1 MFLSK
6 VELKNFKSF
15 SKEFSLEFPESVT
28 AIVGPNGSGKSNIV
42 DAIRWTLGEQSPKN
56 IRIEKNE
63 DLIFAGNKNQP
74 ASNFTEVKLGF
85 EGRNNDIDKEAE
97 NFTLARKLTRNGESE
112 YLLNNESA
120 KLKDILLFLT
130 KKQVGVKG
138 FSIVNQG
145 TVEDLLRVS
154 PANLF
159 LMLEEIL
166 GLRFVE
172 IKKEQA
178 KNKIKLTLDNL
189 DKAQSLRDEIQPHLR
204 SLKRQVGRF
213 ERANEIKNI
222 LEVNQ
227 KIYFS
232 YHLNQSKNEEN
243 SLTVA
248 RDDVFKQAKT
258 LADEV
263 SLIESQVQK
272 LQGNGDKVLEEAIS
286 KNDENIQS
294 LKAQK
299 SQLMYDLGNLNGQLI
314 SWQKMIANQIQKK
327 DDLVEDEAIEYS
339 ALELKNKLLVISK
352 DIEAALLLEDQVI
365 FKNEVKKVLL
375 SVHTFLETKKEI
387 KDNTVTETKNE
398 EQGVPPE
405 IETSITKLEVQLKD
419 LDTQIENFL
428 KEQIE
433 LKNKQVI
440 SQKEFREQVRIL
452 EIKRSELDRLQDRL
466 RDMNL
471 ELEKNNLK
479 IEDCLRRWQ
488 ESGYEREVLLNNY
501 REFLKLAE
509 TELNANSV
517 GGLESKINR
526 TKQELLEIGSYDH
539 NVVTE
544 FKSVEERD
552 AFLSSQIADLQK
564 ATKDLDSLIKELT
577 IKIETDFSLDLKE
590 INTEFDKFFNLIFKG
605 GSAKLVLKKE
615 TLSDNLT
622 PAPKFGETLVSNES
636 QEEANEN
643 GEENDLSVSSDVP
656 NEDGARING
665 VFIDIN
671 IPKSKLK
678 GLESLSGG
686 EKALT
691 AIALLFA
698 IVSKA
703 APPLIILDEID
714 AALDE
719 ENTRRIGVMMKE
731 LSSKTQFIVITHNRI
746 TMSSAAVIYG
756 VTVDENKTSRI
767 LSLKFEEAQ
776 KYNKS
781 GTV

>member
-15 SKEFSLEFPESVT
+15 AKEFSLEFPESVT

-42 DAIRWTLGEQSPKN
+42 DAIRWALGEQSPKN
-56 IRIEKNE
+56 IRIEKND

-74 ASNFTEVKLGF
+74 ASSFAEVKLSF
-85 EGRNNDIDKEAE
+85 AGRSNDGDKEAE
-97 NFTLARKLTRNGESE
+97 NFVLSRRLNRNGESE

-154 PANLF
+154 PSNLF

-178 KNKIKLTLDNL
+178 KNKIKLTLENL

-204 SLKRQVGRF
+204 SLKRQVSRF
-213 ERANEIKNI
+213 ERANEIKNT
-222 LEVNQ
+222 LENQQ

-232 YHLNQSKNEEN
+232 YYLNLGKIEEG
-243 SLTVA
+243 SLTAA
-248 RDDVFKQAKT
+248 RDNAQKIAAN
-258 LADEV
+258 LATELAALDA
-263 SLIESQVQK
+263 QVQK
-272 LQGNGDKVLEEAIS
+272 LQGNGDKGLEEALV
-286 KNDENIQS
+286 KNDSNIAN

-299 SQLMYDLGNLNGQLI
+299 AQLMYDLGNLNGQLM
-314 SWQKMIANQIQKK
+314 SWQKILSAQTAQ
-327 DDLVEDEAIEYS
+327 LQSTPSEETVAYP
-339 ALELKNKLLVISK
+339 ALELKNKLLVLSQ
-352 DIEAALLLEDQVI
+352 DIEAALLLEDSVV
-365 FKNEVKKVLL
+365 FKNEIKRILL
-375 SVHTFLETKKEI
+375 SVHDFLESKKEVKKEEI
-387 KDNTVTETKNE
+387 TKTQE
-398 EQGVPPE
+398 EKKIIPPE
-405 IETSITKLEVQLKD
+405 LKDSIAKLEIQLKD
-419 LDTQIENFL
+419 LDAQIETYL
-428 KEQIE
+428 TKQAE
-433 LKNKQVI
+433 LKSKQAL
-440 SQKEFREQVRIL
+440 SQKDFREQVRGL
-452 EIKRSELDRLQDRL
+452 EVKRNDLDHLQDQL
-466 RDMNL
+466 RDLNL

-488 ESGYEREVLLNNY
+488 ESGYDRKTLLDNY
-501 REFLKLAE
+501 QAFLKMADF
-509 TELNANSV
+509 ELDANSL
-517 GGLESKINR
+517 GGLEGKINKA
-526 TKQELLEIGSYDH
+526 KQELLEIGSYDQ
-539 NVVTE
+539 NVVAE

-552 AFLSSQIADLQK
+552 AFLGGQIADLQK
-564 ATKDLDSLIKELT
+564 AAQDLESLIKELT
-577 IKIETDFSLDLKE
+577 IKIETDFSRDLKE
-590 INTEFDKFFNLIFKG
+590 INAEFDKFFNLIFKG

-615 TLSDNLT
+615 ASAT
-622 PAPKFGETLVSNES
+622 APKFGEALVIDDESSEDDLAENSN
-636 QEEANEN
+636 NHT
-643 GEENDLSVSSDVP
+643 
-656 NEDGARING
+656 NEDARING
-665 VFIDIN
+665 VFIDID

-719 ENTRRIGVMMKE
+719 ENTRRISMMMKE

-746 TMSSAAVIYG
+746 TMSNAAVIYG

-767 LSLKFEEAQ
+767 LSLRFEEAQ

-781 GTV
+781 GEV

>member
-15 SKEFSLEFPESVT
+15 AKEFSLEFPESVT

-42 DAIRWTLGEQSPKN
+42 DAIRWALGEQSPKN
-56 IRIEKNE
+56 IRIEKND

-74 ASNFTEVKLGF
+74 ASSFAEVKLGF
-85 EGRNNDIDKEAE
+85 EGRSNDGDKEAE
-97 NFTLARKLTRNGESE
+97 NFVLSRRLNRNGDSE

-154 PANLF
+154 PSNLF

-204 SLKRQVGRF
+204 SLKRQVSRF
-213 ERANEIKNI
+213 ERANEIKNT
-222 LEVNQ
+222 LESHQ

-232 YHLNQSKNEEN
+232 YYLNLSKNEEGT
-243 SLTVA
+243 LTITRDNAKKIADNLAGELVA
-248 RDDVFKQAKT
+248 LD
-258 LADEV
+258 
-263 SLIESQVQK
+263 SQVQK
-272 LQGNGDKVLEEAIS
+272 LQSNGNKSLEEAIC
-286 KNDENIQS
+286 KNDSNIGD
-294 LKAQK
+294 LKARK
-299 SQLMYDLGNLNGQLI
+299 AQLMYDLGNLNGQLM
-314 SWQKMIANQIQKK
+314 SWQKILSAQTTEKQPIATTE
-327 DDLVEDEAIEYS
+327 VVEYS

-352 DIEAALLLEDQVI
+352 DIEAALLLEDPAI
-365 FKNEVKKVLL
+365 FKNEVKRILL
-375 SVHTFLETKKEI
+375 SVHDFFENKKEI
-387 KDNTVTETKNE
+387 TKE
-398 EQGVPPE
+398 EIVKPQEEKKAIPPE
-405 IETSITKLEVQLKD
+405 LEDSIVKLETQLKELDAQIET
-419 LDTQIENFL
+419 NL
-428 KEQIE
+428 KEQAE
-433 LKNKQVI
+433 LKNKQAS
-440 SQKEFREQVRIL
+440 SQKDFREQVRVL
-452 EIKRSELDRLQDRL
+452 EVKRNELDHLQDQL
-466 RDMNL
+466 RDLNL

-488 ESGYEREVLLNNY
+488 ESGYDRAVLLDNY
-501 REFLKLAE
+501 QAFLKDADFE
-509 TELNANSV
+509 INANSV
-517 GGLESKINR
+517 GDLEGKINR
-526 TKQELLEIGSYDH
+526 AKQELLEIGSYDQ

-552 AFLSSQIADLQK
+552 TFLGGQITDLQK
-564 ATKDLDSLIKELT
+564 AAKDLEALIKELT
-577 IKIETDFSLDLKE
+577 IKIETDFSRDLKE
-590 INTEFDKFFNLIFKG
+590 INVEFDKFFNLIFKG

-615 TLSDNLT
+615 ISEV
-622 PAPKFGETLVSNES
+622 APRFGETLV
-636 QEEANEN
+636 ANSD
-643 GEENDLSVSSDVP
+643 GEEGEGENQTDNTNNHPS
-656 NEDGARING
+656 EDARING
-665 VFIDIN
+665 VFIDID

-746 TMSSAAVIYG
+746 TMSNAAVIYG

-767 LSLKFEEAQ
+767 LSLRFEEAQ

-781 GTV
+781 GEV

>member
-15 SKEFSLEFPESVT
+15 AKEFSLEFPESVT

-42 DAIRWTLGEQSPKN
+42 DAIRWALGEQSPKN
-56 IRIEKNE
+56 IRIEKND

-74 ASNFTEVKLGF
+74 ASSFAEVKLSF
-85 EGRNNDIDKEAE
+85 AGRSNDGDKEAE
-97 NFTLARKLTRNGESE
+97 NFVLSRRLNRNGESE

-154 PANLF
+154 PSNLF

-178 KNKIKLTLDNL
+178 KNKIKLTLENL

-204 SLKRQVGRF
+204 SLKRQVSRF
-213 ERANEIKNI
+213 ERANEIKNT
-222 LEVNQ
+222 LENQQ

-232 YHLNQSKNEEN
+232 YYLNLGKIEEG
-243 SLTVA
+243 SLTAA
-248 RDDVFKQAKT
+248 RDNAQKIAAN
-258 LADEV
+258 LATELAALDA
-263 SLIESQVQK
+263 QVQK
-272 LQGNGDKVLEEAIS
+272 LQGNGDKGLEEALV
-286 KNDENIQS
+286 KNDSNIAN

-299 SQLMYDLGNLNGQLI
+299 AQLMYDLGNLNGQLM
-314 SWQKMIANQIQKK
+314 SWQKILSAQTAQ
-327 DDLVEDEAIEYS
+327 LQSTPSEETVAYP
-339 ALELKNKLLVISK
+339 ALELKNKLLVLSQ
-352 DIEAALLLEDQVI
+352 DIEAALLLEDPVV
-365 FKNEVKKVLL
+365 FKNEIKRILL
-375 SVHTFLETKKEI
+375 SVHDFLESKKEVKKEEI
-387 KDNTVTETKNE
+387 TKTQE
-398 EQGVPPE
+398 EKKIIPPE
-405 IETSITKLEVQLKD
+405 LKDSIAKLEIQLKD
-419 LDTQIENFL
+419 LDAQIETYL
-428 KEQIE
+428 TKQAE
-433 LKNKQVI
+433 LKSKQAL
-440 SQKEFREQVRIL
+440 SQKDFREQVRGL
-452 EIKRSELDRLQDRL
+452 EVKRNDLDHLQDQL
-466 RDMNL
+466 RDLNL

-488 ESGYEREVLLNNY
+488 ESGYDRKTLLDNY
-501 REFLKLAE
+501 QAFLKMADF
-509 TELNANSV
+509 ELDANSL
-517 GGLESKINR
+517 GGLEGKINKA
-526 TKQELLEIGSYDH
+526 KQELLEIGSYDQ
-539 NVVTE
+539 NVVAE

-552 AFLSSQIADLQK
+552 VFLGGQIADLQK
-564 ATKDLDSLIKELT
+564 AAQDLESLIKELT
-577 IKIETDFSLDLKE
+577 IKIETDFSRDLKE
-590 INTEFDKFFNLIFKG
+590 INAEFDKFFNLIFKG

-615 TLSDNLT
+615 ASAT
-622 PAPKFGETLVSNES
+622 APKFGEALVIDDESSEDDLAENSN
-636 QEEANEN
+636 NHT
-643 GEENDLSVSSDVP
+643 
-656 NEDGARING
+656 NEDARING
-665 VFIDIN
+665 VFIDID

-719 ENTRRIGVMMKE
+719 ENTRRISMMMKE

-746 TMSSAAVIYG
+746 TMSNAAVIYG

-767 LSLKFEEAQ
+767 LSLRFEEAQ

-781 GTV
+781 GEV

>member
-15 SKEFSLEFPESVT
+15 AKEFSLEFPESVT

-42 DAIRWTLGEQSPKN
+42 DAIRWALGEQSPKN
-56 IRIEKNE
+56 IRIEKND

-74 ASNFTEVKLGF
+74 ASSFAEVKLSF
-85 EGRNNDIDKEAE
+85 AGRSNDGDKEAE
-97 NFTLARKLTRNGESE
+97 NFVLSRRLNRNGESE

-154 PANLF
+154 PSNLF

-178 KNKIKLTLDNL
+178 KNKIKLTLENL

-204 SLKRQVGRF
+204 SLKRQVSRF
-213 ERANEIKNI
+213 ERANEIKNT
-222 LEVNQ
+222 LENQQ

-232 YHLNQSKNEEN
+232 YYLNLGKIEEG
-243 SLTVA
+243 SLTAA
-248 RDDVFKQAKT
+248 RDNAQKIAAN
-258 LADEV
+258 LAAELAALDA
-263 SLIESQVQK
+263 QVQK
-272 LQGNGDKVLEEAIS
+272 LQGNGDKSLEEALI
-286 KNDENIQS
+286 KNDSNIAN

-299 SQLMYDLGNLNGQLI
+299 AQLMYDLGNLNGQLM
-314 SWQKMIANQIQKK
+314 SWQKILSAQTAQ
-327 DDLVEDEAIEYS
+327 LQSTPSEETVAYP
-339 ALELKNKLLVISK
+339 ALELKNKLLVLSQ
-352 DIEAALLLEDQVI
+352 DIEAALLLEDPVV
-365 FKNEVKKVLL
+365 FKNEIKRILL
-375 SVHTFLETKKEI
+375 SVHDFLESKKEVKKEEI
-387 KDNTVTETKNE
+387 TKTQE
-398 EQGVPPE
+398 EKKIIPPE
-405 IETSITKLEVQLKD
+405 LKDSIAKLEIQLKD
-419 LDTQIENFL
+419 LDAQIETYL
-428 KEQIE
+428 TKQAE
-433 LKNKQVI
+433 LKSKQAL
-440 SQKEFREQVRIL
+440 SQKDFREQVRGL
-452 EIKRSELDRLQDRL
+452 EVKRNDLDHLQDQL
-466 RDMNL
+466 RDLNL

-488 ESGYEREVLLNNY
+488 ESGYDRKTLLDNY
-501 REFLKLAE
+501 QAFLKMADF
-509 TELNANSV
+509 ELDANSL
-517 GGLESKINR
+517 GGLEGKINKA
-526 TKQELLEIGSYDH
+526 KQELLEIGSYDQ
-539 NVVTE
+539 NVVAE

-552 AFLSSQIADLQK
+552 AFLGGQIADLQK
-564 ATKDLDSLIKELT
+564 AAQDLESLIKELT
-577 IKIETDFSLDLKE
+577 IKIETDFSRDLKE
-590 INTEFDKFFNLIFKG
+590 INAEFDKFFNLIFKG

-615 TLSDNLT
+615 ASAT
-622 PAPKFGETLVSNES
+622 APKFGEALVIDDESSEDDLAENSN
-636 QEEANEN
+636 NHT
-643 GEENDLSVSSDVP
+643 
-656 NEDGARING
+656 NEDARING
-665 VFIDIN
+665 VFIDID

-719 ENTRRIGVMMKE
+719 ENTRRISVMMKE

-746 TMSSAAVIYG
+746 TMSNAAVIYG

-767 LSLKFEEAQ
+767 LSLRFEEAQ

-781 GTV
+781 GEV

>member
-15 SKEFSLEFPESVT
+15 AKEFSLEFPESVT

-42 DAIRWTLGEQSPKN
+42 DAIRWALGEQSPKN
-56 IRIEKNE
+56 IRIEKND

-74 ASNFTEVKLGF
+74 ASSFAEVKLGF
-85 EGRNNDIDKEAE
+85 EGRSNDGDKEAE
-97 NFTLARKLTRNGESE
+97 NFVLSRRLNRNGESE

-154 PANLF
+154 PSNLF

-178 KNKIKLTLDNL
+178 KNKIKLTLENL

-204 SLKRQVGRF
+204 SLKRQVSRF
-213 ERANEIKNI
+213 ERANEIKNT
-222 LEVNQ
+222 LENHQ

-232 YHLNQSKNEEN
+232 YYLNLSKIEEET
-243 SLTVA
+243 LTVT
-248 RDDVFKQAKT
+248 RDNAQKIADS
-258 LADEV
+258 LAGELTILDT
-263 SLIESQVQK
+263 QVQK
-272 LQGNGDKVLEEAIS
+272 LQGNGDKSLEEAII
-286 KNDENIQS
+286 KNDANITN

-299 SQLMYDLGNLNGQLI
+299 TQLMYDLGNLNGQLI
-314 SWQKMIANQIQKK
+314 SWQKILSAQTVKPQ
-327 DDLVEDEAIEYS
+327 LVSLEENVAYS

-352 DIEAALLLEDQVI
+352 DIEAALLLEDPTV
-365 FKNEVKKVLL
+365 FKNEVKRILL
-375 SVHTFLETKKEI
+375 SVHDFFENKKESKQQETIEPPEEKKVIPPELEDSISKLET
-387 KDNTVTETKNE
+387 
-398 EQGVPPE
+398 
-405 IETSITKLEVQLKD
+405 QLKE
-419 LDTQIENFL
+419 LDTQIESYL
-428 KEQIE
+428 SEQTD
-433 LKNKQVI
+433 LKNKQAL
-440 SQKEFREQVRIL
+440 SQKDFREQVRIL
-452 EIKRSELDRLQDRL
+452 EVKRNNLDHLQDQL
-466 RDMNL
+466 RDLNL

-488 ESGYEREVLLNNY
+488 ESGYDRAALLDNY
-501 REFLKLAE
+501 PAFLKTADFD
-509 TELNANSV
+509 LNANSI
-517 GGLESKINR
+517 GDLEGKINR
-526 TKQELLEIGSYDH
+526 AKQELLEIGSYDQ

-552 AFLSSQIADLQK
+552 AFLGGQIADLQK
-564 ATKDLDSLIKELT
+564 AAKDLESLIKELT
-577 IKIETDFSLDLKE
+577 VKIETDFSRDLKE
-590 INTEFDKFFNLIFKG
+590 INIEFDKFFNLIFKG

-615 TLSDNLT
+615 AGEA
-622 PAPKFGETLVSNES
+622 APKFGETLV
-636 QEEANEN
+636 ANSEGDEG
-643 GEENDLSVSSDVP
+643 GEDNSTEVTNSRTG
-656 NEDGARING
+656 EDTRING
-665 VFIDIN
+665 VFIDID

-746 TMSSAAVIYG
+746 TMSNAAVIYG

-767 LSLKFEEAQ
+767 LSLRFEEAQ

-781 GTV
+781 GEV

>member
-15 SKEFSLEFPESVT
+15 AKEFSLEFPESVT

-42 DAIRWTLGEQSPKN
+42 DAIRWALGEQSPKN
-56 IRIEKNE
+56 IRIEKND

-74 ASNFTEVKLGF
+74 ASSFAEVKLSF
-85 EGRNNDIDKEAE
+85 AGRSNDGDKEAE
-97 NFTLARKLTRNGESE
+97 NFVLSRRLNRNGESE

-154 PANLF
+154 PSNLF

-178 KNKIKLTLDNL
+178 KNKIKLTLENL

-204 SLKRQVGRF
+204 SLKRQVSRF
-213 ERANEIKNI
+213 ERANEIKNT
-222 LEVNQ
+222 LENQQ

-232 YHLNQSKNEEN
+232 YYLNLGKIEEG
-243 SLTVA
+243 SLTAA
-248 RDDVFKQAKT
+248 RDNAQKIAAN
-258 LADEV
+258 LATELAALDA
-263 SLIESQVQK
+263 QVQK
-272 LQGNGDKVLEEAIS
+272 LQGNGDKGLEEALV
-286 KNDENIQS
+286 KNDSNIAN

-299 SQLMYDLGNLNGQLI
+299 AQLMYDLGNLNGQLM
-314 SWQKMIANQIQKK
+314 SWQKILSAQTAQ
-327 DDLVEDEAIEYS
+327 LQSTPSEETVAYP
-339 ALELKNKLLVISK
+339 ALELKNKLLVLSQ
-352 DIEAALLLEDQVI
+352 DIEAALLLEDSVV
-365 FKNEVKKVLL
+365 FKNEIKRILL
-375 SVHTFLETKKEI
+375 SVHDFLESKKEVKKEEI
-387 KDNTVTETKNE
+387 TKTQE
-398 EQGVPPE
+398 EKKIIPPE
-405 IETSITKLEVQLKD
+405 LKDSIAKLEIQLKD
-419 LDTQIENFL
+419 LDAQIETYL
-428 KEQIE
+428 TKQAE
-433 LKNKQVI
+433 LKSKQAL
-440 SQKEFREQVRIL
+440 SQKDFREQVRGL
-452 EIKRSELDRLQDRL
+452 EVKRNDLDHLQDQL
-466 RDMNL
+466 RDLNL

-488 ESGYEREVLLNNY
+488 ESGYDRKTLLDNY
-501 REFLKLAE
+501 QAFLKMADF
-509 TELNANSV
+509 ELDANSL
-517 GGLESKINR
+517 GGLEGKINKA
-526 TKQELLEIGSYDH
+526 KQELLEIGSYDQ
-539 NVVTE
+539 NVVAE

-552 AFLSSQIADLQK
+552 VFLGGQIADLQK
-564 ATKDLDSLIKELT
+564 AAQDLESLIKELT
-577 IKIETDFSLDLKE
+577 IKIETDFSRDLKE
-590 INTEFDKFFNLIFKG
+590 INAEFDKFFNLIFKG

-615 TLSDNLT
+615 ASAT
-622 PAPKFGETLVSNES
+622 APKFGEALVIDDESSEDDLAENSN
-636 QEEANEN
+636 NHT
-643 GEENDLSVSSDVP
+643 
-656 NEDGARING
+656 NEDARING
-665 VFIDIN
+665 VFIDID

-719 ENTRRIGVMMKE
+719 ENTRRISMMMKE

-746 TMSSAAVIYG
+746 TMSNAAVIYG

-767 LSLKFEEAQ
+767 LSLRFEEAQ

-781 GTV
+781 GEV